1 MIQHAQVIAAVQA
14 SGDKEYLDW
23 VAEPDDYAATPVENA
38 LLDKH
43 VLLQVMPGHTSH
55 PMHFLMAMERE
66 SGQAFVVT
74 GQPAAVGR
82 LIRSEPRLAAASD
95 LPRQHVLGLSSDVKE
110 QEKDDYVKTQMDE
123 EKDAHA
129 TTYIAL
135 MQSGKES
142 DPAAGYTEFYKQIK
156 KDHADWITDEKWD
169 EIRKVALEF
178 LENKYRNVWGGSKT
192 GLNYYEKWEKY
203 HDDNH

>member
-82 LIRSEPRLAAASD
+82 LIRSEPRLAAAPD
-95 LPRQHVLGLSSDVKE
+95 LPRQAFELLTDAPDASRMFDRAEDLPADTPDDARAAFQAPVAE
-110 QEKDDYVKTQMDE
+110 QGVDGWDLRMTILDDIARLQVWSVSLPWQGEPTWTRRTLATLEDE
-123 EKDAHA
+123 E
-129 TTYIAL
+129 
-135 MQSGKES
+135 
-142 DPAAGYTEFYKQIK
+142 EF
-156 KDHADWITDEKWD
+156 
-169 EIRKVALEF
+169 
-178 LENKYRNVWGGSKT
+178 GP
-192 GLNYYEKWEKY
+192 
-203 HDDNH
+203 